1 MRRLV
6 VSGLLF
12 VLAACPAE
20 KPAEQLAEKPA
31 ESPAEAPTAPAPAAP
46 TPSAPAAPSTGPEIP
61 EPPGVAAGT
70 HKTPAPPTGAGA
82 WTVDPASTTVA
93 FTIVSNS
100 AGPITGRF
108 PNATSGSIDEKSGR
122 GVFTVDLTR
131 MVTVNKDNAT
141 NAVRD
146 SNVIEAFF
154 AARPFSIEERKQA
167 VADVWSGLAGKIAS
181 GVSSAALVVDSV
193 EGGATKVKDGETAD
207 GVVNGKLVL
216 WESVEV
222 PVSFPVTASR
232 KGDAIEVK
240 GTAPS
245 TFNIEKATGSAVRKK
260 LFDTMLAAGCA
271 HQPGI
276 QNDVSVALEQVTL
289 KKAK

>member
-1 MRRLV
+1 MRRLASFV
-6 VSGLLF
+6 VSGF
-12 VLAACPAE
+12 VLAVAACPAE
-20 KPAEQLAEKPA
+20 KPAEK
-31 ESPAEAPTAPAPAAP
+31 PAEAPATAAAPATPAAPAPA
-46 TPSAPAAPSTGPEIP
+46 SAPAAAGPELP
-61 EPPGVAAGT
+61 EPAGV
-70 HKTPAPPTGAGA
+70 GAGA
-82 WTVDPASTTVA
+82 HKIPAVPAGAGTWAVEPTATTVA

-108 PNATSGSIDEKSGR
+108 PNATGGAFDEKAGK
-122 GVFTVDLTR
+122 GVFTVDLTK
-131 MVTVNKDNAT
+131 MVTVNKDNAP
-141 NAVRD
+141 NPVRD

-154 AARPFSIEERKQA
+154 AARPFAIADKKQA
-167 VADVWSGLAGKIAS
+167 VADTWAALAGKIAS
-181 GVSSAALVVDSV
+181 GVATAALVVETV
-193 EGGATKVKDGETAD
+193 EGAVLAVKDGQSAD

-232 KGDAIEVK
+232 TGDAIEVT

-245 TFNIEKATGSAVRKK
+245 TFNIEKATGSAIRKK

-276 QNDVSVALEQVTL
+276 QNDVSVALERVTL
-289 KKAK
+289 KRAK